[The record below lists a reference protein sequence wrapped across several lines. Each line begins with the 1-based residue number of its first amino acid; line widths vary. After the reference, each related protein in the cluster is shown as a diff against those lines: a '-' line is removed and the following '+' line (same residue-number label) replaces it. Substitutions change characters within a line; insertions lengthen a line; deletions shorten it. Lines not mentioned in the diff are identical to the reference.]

1 MDKKF
6 TPYLKPNEVLSD
18 EQIVHLRE
26 KSDLKGIGLLT
37 HAWMIILL
45 AVSIFSI
52 FPNIFTFIAA
62 VLIIAGR
69 QLGLAILMHEGA
81 HGLITNNSKLNNS
94 LSQWVCAFPVWSDT
108 YGYRHYHLAH
118 HRNTQLEDCLLYTS
132 PSPRD

>member
-52 FPNIFTFIAA
+52 FPNFRTFIFFQT
-62 VLIIAGR
+62 V
-69 QLGLAILMHEGA
+69 
-81 HGLITNNSKLNNS
+81 KLSNFQALNIVKVS
-94 LSQWVCAFPVWSDT
+94 NLKA
-108 YGYRHYHLAH
+108 
-118 HRNTQLEDCLLYTS
+118 
-132 PSPRD
+132 